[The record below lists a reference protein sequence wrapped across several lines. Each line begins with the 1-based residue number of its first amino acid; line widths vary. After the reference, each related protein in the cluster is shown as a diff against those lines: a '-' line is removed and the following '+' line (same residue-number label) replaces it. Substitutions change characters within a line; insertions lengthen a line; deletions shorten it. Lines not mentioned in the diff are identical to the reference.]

1 MVTSITDNGRN
12 LNEEEQQYYKKL
24 SVLSTYIQLIMD
36 SESKK

>member
-12 LNEEEQQYYKKL
+12 LNKEEQQYYKKL
-24 SVLSTYIQLIMD
+24 SVLSTYIQLITD